1 MKLHKW
7 ISAKILNKTRLC
19 VTDKDTE
26 EKEKT
31 RHQTKWHKNA
41 EIRKWNLKLL

>member
-26 EKEKT
+26 EKEEKNKT
-31 RHQTKWHKNA
+31 PKLNGTKT
-41 EIRKWNLKLL
+41 LKSGNGT